1 MPALFKP
8 HRPLRPERKDRP
20 TTTPLPIHTSDPVSL
35 RVNIIRAL
43 NVPRKTGDERDS
55 IVRPFVQV
63 SFQKCNARTTAGKG
77 STPTWNQELSLPVEY
92 NWINILN
99 LIKF

>member
-20 TTTPLPIHTSDPVSL
+20 TTTPLPIHASDPVSL

-43 NVPRKTGDERDS
+43 NVPRKTGDGESDS

-63 SFQKCNARTTAGKG
+63 SFQKSNARTTAGKG

-92 NWINILN
+92 KTIC
-99 LIKF
+99 F